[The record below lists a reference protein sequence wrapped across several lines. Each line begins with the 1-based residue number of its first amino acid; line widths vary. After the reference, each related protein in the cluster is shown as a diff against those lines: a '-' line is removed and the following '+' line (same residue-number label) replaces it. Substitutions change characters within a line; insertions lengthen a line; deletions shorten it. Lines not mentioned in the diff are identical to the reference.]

1 MKRFMK
7 KDNRGFTLVETIV
20 TLIILVIL
28 LSVAGLGL
36 TAYIRHANYIRNNNY
51 AETIFYAAQT
61 SLTHYKANGQLKDLQ
76 ILMDDE
82 SKNGANKGMVDISRI
97 KNPEIAGDQYE
108 NRLYYLMISKDST
121 RKDEASQ
128 ALLDLLSD
136 YIYDSSILDASI
148 CLEFDPYDGTVYS
161 AIYSDRQ
168 KAFTYGESSDS
179 ETGISDRSEE
189 FRKDK
194 SIGFYNV
201 DMSNAAPG
209 SKGKTAV
216 SRVQLV
222 NDERLT
228 LNWAMSKEFEHLSS
242 FLSYSIDIY
251 DSDAK
256 KPMLSLAV
264 NSDVSGQ
271 PEKDNW
277 IKAYEP
283 EEDSLPGIT
292 DTRNRIYCDVTWHS
306 YDAGG
311 NDVQKV
317 IPSVPFYAYGEEDNS
332 LTIVLDAL
340 DLAALKAPAP
350 DEVDQDTNTEKET
363 FSITRLG
370 LQAENIYA
378 RVQASGKPY
387 KTSAWKQSGPEN
399 ALFADKKTDEK
410 EPGAVTYTVKNFRHL
425 NNIRYMEEA
434 KETAAEKITYIQAQD
449 LIWAGEKG
457 ILERGYVY
465 ENGQKPAGI
474 AISPEFPEG
483 AAAAFVPIPELKRN
497 SAVKVETGLLR
508 KKYKISGLLLYEA
521 PSLTVEPAGYLGL
534 FRINSGTVENLTFR
548 TAVAAGEDYVGIV
561 CGWNAGNLAGINVA
575 GNVSGG
581 NYVGG
586 IAGYMEPPAAAGTGA
601 GARAEKCE
609 SYAAVKGR
617 EADSFYIGGIAGYN
631 KGGTIK
637 ECISAPAGNPY
648 DEEGR
653 LDSAKL
659 TGMFVGGIVGYN
671 DHGYIEN
678 CGTVNRDENEK
689 NAAAYVIGN
698 RFVGGIAGYN
708 AGKAEAD
715 GGEYMIAGS
724 RKNQAGVVGTEY
736 VGGIIGV
743 NGELDI
749 PDDFKPDQAAPD
761 FEEQVKAIRPLN
773 RFSKEVVVKGWVNE
787 GIITACGYVEDD
799 TVTDPMASDVERP
812 GYAGGIAG
820 FNAGILEGCYSK
832 VNSAN
837 NGKDLVDEAYILGGT
852 GDYAGGIAGYN
863 CGYIDSGESELIVRS
878 IVGGRNYVGGV
889 VGANAQAEDTA
900 SGSDSA
906 YSGRITGYVLGGGYI
921 RGENFTG
928 GYIGLNTTPALF
940 TDIAGKQNRIQS
952 NPNLV
957 EGSYYVGGAFGG
969 LIMAADADQEI
980 VIDCSVNN
988 FLGDV
993 VSQDTEQP
1001 EKGACAGGYAGY
1013 TCLTL
1018 NDRSATARIGDM
1030 VRRLSAVG
1038 SVEDILA
1045 EDLAG
1050 SHTDGRLVFEGRT
1063 DEYNNRLKGVTAPLY
1078 AGGVVGYNVPYTR
1091 MEIRNIQNS
1100 AIVQAQRAVADPA
1113 LDDREDVTFSYAGG
1127 IAGIVTQKMVIDNCR
1142 NVENGKVLA
1151 KGYYTGGLA
1160 EVNLGTIRNCG
1171 NIGSLSG
1178 SDHIGSVA
1186 GLNKGTVQK
1195 CTLTGQVTGG
1205 SDVGGLVAYNDEEG
1219 LILDSGVSY
1228 KGQDSAVRG
1237 TGKNVGGVAAQN
1249 RGTITAC
1256 FIRSSVGVSGTGEN
1270 IGGITGLNLPEG
1282 RIYQTAAYADDKP
1295 VVAGADN
1302 VGGLAGYN
1310 QGNLRGVR
1318 DSDDQM
1324 LLSYDVQATSGR
1336 AGGIAGYQD
1345 QTGQISG
1352 WITSGT
1358 VQSDSGLAGG
1368 ISAENGGRILNCT
1381 YAGIV
1386 RASGDVGGITARN
1399 NENARIESS
1408 RCKSFVETIQVQGAG
1423 YVGGIAGWNNGMIKG
1438 CWLDS
1443 AIKVSNS
1450 LTAKA
1455 ENYIGGIAGYNQA
1468 VIEDAGRTGNVK
1480 QVTDAVIVSNVNG
1493 SSIGGVAGYNGPG
1506 AQIRSSDGQIRVMD
1520 PSVELGA
1527 QSLKGN
1533 IGGITGANLGN
1544 ISDYSYAGT
1553 VSTYTG
1559 GTAYGIGGIAGI
1571 NGSDTQEAVIEN
1583 CYLDGTVIG
1592 KTSSTF
1598 DNKLS
1603 GGFLERGQDA
1613 VFAGGIAGQNKKMGT
1628 IRGSGLKSTASSEV
1642 SLMVANGYS
1651 GGITGDNYGII
1662 TDSGASGYEN
1672 SSFPVWLG
1680 DRAADNKNGRGILGG
1695 ITGINGPTGRLTGC
1709 STGSDWN
1716 IVNNYSKTE
1725 GDYAGGIAGVN
1736 QSGYEILE
1744 CENRAVV
1751 YGGWGAGGIVGG
1763 QVNRL
1768 NSGTLISKCTNRG
1781 SVNTTY
1787 SDSGGIVG
1795 HWRDLGGTV
1804 SECVNYGEISTNGND
1819 SDAGKSLLSVGG
1831 IIGSGWINQNGI
1843 KINVIRCGNEGSIH
1857 GKNTGNMSVAGICGA
1872 FNTNQNKLNLFIA
1885 DCYNAGLIGN
1895 SKGERASGITA
1906 GAGKKANL
1914 NIKLYRCV
1922 NYGLG
1927 SDTGKSFYGI
1937 GDISGSTFDM
1947 NYCLNTSKTT
1957 MASGLNG
1964 KNNYYIGYD
1973 KGQNNS
1979 GPPYQLSYYNNSGN
1993 KNFWNDTNCS
2003 ANETQAQLTLKTESK
2018 DWAKLQ
2024 FQKLYLPDEYGY
2036 DASQIKQD
2044 FSQSST
2050 VHRDFNGDF
2059 DIYRLVYSDPAG
2071 ALKQLNMPWTAQ
2083 VTPGTDDFYTL
2094 SWKPDTATQLYT
2106 DRYEIVITGKKDG
2119 DGAPVFTKTIYASG
2133 MQDLMEFRLGEE
2145 CDTFDI
2151 SIRAVCD
2158 DGRYAASDVITLKD
2172 QKARKTLPAPEL
2184 VLYLGYQSA
2193 GRIEGN
2199 LMIENQEDYADIP
2212 GWKIEVYSG
2221 NSTTP
2226 LTDSKTGQKSINQN
2240 NDHIYT
2246 QGSTADYTF
2255 RAVASADGYNSSQ
2268 FSSMQYIMS
2277 PNSVLKAAVT
2287 NQGTFRGTSAEDFKY
2302 QMQMRMQDTGSHRSI
2317 VYRVDMIIRDQ
2328 TAGKDSGRVIAS
2340 SIASLQRNGALADV
2354 ELELTSEEQIDAL
2367 MNRGAGEEVII
2378 RYYPWESG
2386 IAKYYYPKNGQMQS
2400 TVLEHLN
2407 DYSSYGEYAAKGLP
2421 ARREPAPQIDP
2432 NYTVDES
2439 TGRAV
2444 YRFQWDQGNLNPNG
2458 YEVMLTGYSGAAGAE
2473 IQTVLYPRQKLNTN
2487 LLQIDGTNWNYS
2499 RVELSVTRNG
2509 QEGVSVSSTGSA
2521 VYPLTLRLPSVTRPT
2536 ASLTDV
2542 DELKYRISWSGLT
2555 DTSALAG
2562 YTLIFT
2568 KQGDTSVKASVS
2580 VGAAVTQKEVQIES
2594 GELSVFKAGDT
2605 ILVSVTAVAKPN
2617 SGYQN
2622 SYTSD
2627 AVTVIVPARMEPPA
2641 VSGFGMYHQ
2650 NSSGT
2655 DQEAGSYPNLPLDEF
2670 ENPGFKFRVTGAAGD
2685 GYYKCEYAVR
2695 DGKTSDYEPGGTD
2708 TESAVMR
2715 GTLSSSELTFGNLSA
2730 GADRAAL
2737 GPENAGKY
2745 LWLRVRSASDGQ
2757 VSSNWTGWQIYQ
2769 LPKGLLDVPSW
2780 TYAEQT
2786 VEHSETR
2793 VLGLDGASSVEKI
2806 RVNHPVLSFRPVRF
2820 AKQYDLE
2827 LIQQKEAGDGS
2838 GGPSQEETYRFRIGV
2853 DSGGAP
2859 AVNVLNADGSLGAGL
2874 TGASRPDAPQTQVFT
2889 LYENTLTGTD
2899 TAVQGTYQYTLKLQ
2913 AVLSVTTDSTGNI
2926 SYQLQLPDGSEVD
2939 ASGNEKGG
2947 IHENTKPYAPTRKA
2961 VIQAVPDD
2969 TGRYEV
2975 MEKSAWIQTD
2985 SGYDIINEPVP
2996 SGRSA
3001 ETGGDANG

>member
-1 MKRFMK
+1 MK
-7 KDNRGFTLVETIV
+7 KLMTKNNRGFTLVETIV

-76 ILMDDE
+76 ILMEDE
-82 SKNGANKGMVDISRI
+82 SKNGINKGMVDISRI
-97 KNPEIAGDQYE
+97 KNPEITGDQYE
-108 NRLYYLMISKDST
+108 NRLYYLMISKDES
-121 RKDEASQ
+121 RNDEASQ

-161 AIYSDRQ
+161 ALYCDRQ
-168 KAFTYGESSDS
+168 QAFTYGESSGS

-189 FRKDK
+189 IRKDK

-201 DMSNAAPG
+201 DMSSAAPG
-209 SKGKTAV
+209 SKGKTAIN
-216 SRVQLV
+216 RVQLI

-251 DSDAK
+251 DSDEK
-256 KPMLSLAV
+256 RPLLSLAV

-283 EEDSLPGIT
+283 DGDSLPGAA
-292 DTRNRIYCDVTWHS
+292 DTRNRISCDVTCHF
-306 YDAGG
+306 YDADG

-317 IPSVPFYAYGEEDNS
+317 ISNVPFYAYGEEDNS

-340 DLAALKAPAP
+340 DLAALKAPAAT
-350 DEVDQDTNTEKET
+350 EVDQDSNTEKET

-378 RVQASGKPY
+378 RIQASGKPY

-399 ALFADKKTDEK
+399 ALFADKKTDKK
-410 EPGAVTYTVKNFRHL
+410 ESGEVTYTVKNFRHL
-425 NNIRYMEEA
+425 NNIRYTEDA
-434 KETAAEKITYIQAQD
+434 KKTAAEKITYIQGQD

-465 ENGQKPAGI
+465 ENGQKPVGI

-497 SAVKVETGLLR
+497 SSVKVETGLLQ
-508 KKYKISGLLLYEA
+508 KKHKINGLVLYEA
-521 PSLTVEPAGYLGL
+521 PSETAEPAGYLGL
-534 FRINSGTVENLTFR
+534 FQINSGTVENLTFR
-548 TAVAAGEDYVGIV
+548 NANAAGEDYVGIV
-561 CGWNAGNLAGINVA
+561 CGRNSGNLAGINVA
-575 GNVSGG
+575 GKVTGG

-586 IAGYMEPPAAAGTGA
+586 IAGYMEPQAAAGTGA

-609 SYAAVKGR
+609 NYAAVKGR
-617 EADSFYIGGIAGYN
+617 EADSFYIGGITGYN

-637 ECISAPAGNPY
+637 ECISAPADNPY
-648 DEEGR
+648 DEEGN
-653 LDSAKL
+653 LDSSKL
-659 TGMFVGGIVGYN
+659 TGMFVGGIAGYN

-715 GGEYMIAGS
+715 GDEYMVAGS
-724 RKNQAGVVGTEY
+724 RKNQANVVGTEY

-749 PDDFKPDQAAPD
+749 PEDFKPDQSAAD
-761 FEEQVKAIRPLN
+761 FEEQVKAIRPLK
-773 RFSKEVVVKGWVNE
+773 RFSQDVIVRGWVNE

-799 TVTDPMASDVERP
+799 TITDPMASDVERP

-820 FNAGILEGCYSK
+820 FNAGVLKSCYSK

-837 NGKDLVDEAYILGGT
+837 NGKDLVDDAYVLGGT
-852 GDYAGGIAGYN
+852 GDYAGGLAGYN
-863 CGYIDSGESELIVRS
+863 CGYIDSGESDLNVRS
-878 IVGGRNYVGGV
+878 IVGGRNYVGGI
-889 VGANAQAEDTA
+889 VGENEQAEDTA

-906 YSGRITGYVLGGGYI
+906 YSGRITGYALGGGYI

-928 GYIGLNTTPALF
+928 GYIGLNTTPELF
-940 TDIAGKQNRIQS
+940 TDKDGKLIRIQS

-969 LIMAADADQEI
+969 LIMAADSNREI

-1001 EKGACAGGYAGY
+1001 EKGACVGGYAGY
-1013 TCLTL
+1013 TCLTR
-1018 NDRSATARIGDM
+1018 NDQTASARIGEM
-1030 VRRLSAVG
+1030 IRRLSTVG
-1038 SVEDILA
+1038 SVEDILE
-1045 EDLAG
+1045 EDSAG
-1050 SHTDGRLVFEGRT
+1050 NHTDARLIFEGRA

-1078 AGGVVGYNVPYTR
+1078 VGGVVGYNVPYTR

-1100 AIVQAQRAVADPA
+1100 AIVQAQRAVRDTS
-1113 LDDREDVTFSYAGG
+1113 LDSREDVTFSYAGG

-1142 NVENGKVLA
+1142 NVENGKVLG

-1160 EVNLGTIRNCG
+1160 EVNRGTIENCG
-1171 NIGSLSG
+1171 NIGTLSG

-1205 SDVGGLVAYNDEEG
+1205 SDVGGLVAYNDKDG
-1219 LILDSGVSY
+1219 LIRDSGVNY
-1228 KGQDSAVRG
+1228 GGKDSAVRG
-1237 TGKNVGGVAAQN
+1237 TGKNVGGIAAQN
-1249 RGTITAC
+1249 RGTITSC
-1256 FIRSSVGVSGTGEN
+1256 FIRSFIGVSGTGEN

-1282 RIYQTAAYADDKP
+1282 RIYETAAYSDDKP
-1295 VVAGADN
+1295 AVAGADN

-1310 QGNLRGVR
+1310 QGYIQGVR
-1318 DSDDQM
+1318 DSDDQI
-1324 LLSYDVQATSGR
+1324 LINYEVQATSGR

-1352 WITSGT
+1352 WIISGT
-1358 VQSDSGLAGG
+1358 VQSDSGLSGG
-1368 ISAENGGRILNCT
+1368 ITAENDGRILNCT
-1381 YAGIV
+1381 NAGIV
-1386 RASGDVGGITARN
+1386 RASGDVGGIAAHN
-1399 NENARIESS
+1399 NENAWIESS
-1408 RCKSFVETIQVQGAG
+1408 RCKSFVETVQVQGAG
-1423 YVGGIAGWNNGMIKG
+1423 YVGGIVGWNKGMVKG
-1438 CWLDS
+1438 CWLDT
-1443 AIKVSNS
+1443 ATNVSNS
-1450 LTAKA
+1450 ITAKA

-1468 VIEDAGRTGNVK
+1468 VIEDAGRIGNAR
-1480 QVTDAVIVSNVNG
+1480 QVTDTVIVSNVTG
-1493 SSIGGVAGYNGPG
+1493 SSIGGVSGYNSPG
-1506 AQIRSSDGQIRVMD
+1506 AQIRSFDGQIRVMD
-1520 PSVELGA
+1520 PSVELGT

-1533 IGGITGANLGN
+1533 IGGIAGTNLGA
-1544 ISDYSYAGT
+1544 ITGYSFAGT
-1553 VSTYTG
+1553 VSIYTG

-1571 NGSDTQEAVIEN
+1571 NGGDVQEAVIES

-1598 DNKLS
+1598 DSKLS

-1613 VFAGGIAGQNKKMGT
+1613 VFAGGITGQNKEMGV
-1628 IRGSGLKSTASSEV
+1628 IRGSGLKSAADSTVRLMTANSY
-1642 SLMVANGYS
+1642 A
-1651 GGITGDNYGII
+1651 GGITGDNYGTI

-1672 SSFPVWLG
+1672 KSYPVWLG
-1680 DRAADNKNGRGILGG
+1680 DSSASNKNGRGILGG
-1695 ITGINGPTGRLTGC
+1695 ITGINAPTGRLTGC
-1709 STGSDWN
+1709 STGSDWR

-1725 GDYAGGIAGVN
+1725 GDYTGGIAGVN

-1744 CENRAVV
+1744 CENRAFV

-1763 QVNRL
+1763 QINRL
-1768 NSGTLISKCTNRG
+1768 NSGTMISKCTNRG

-1795 HWRDLGGTV
+1795 HWRELGGTV
-1804 SECVNYGEISTNGND
+1804 AECVNYGEISTNGND
-1819 SDAGKSLLSVGG
+1819 SDAGKSMLSIGG
-1831 IIGSGWINQNGI
+1831 IVGSGWINQNNME
-1843 KINVIRCGNEGSIH
+1843 INVIRCGNEGYVH
-1857 GKNTGNMSVAGICGA
+1857 GGNTGNMSVAGICGG

-1885 DCYNAGLIGN
+1885 DSYNAGMIGN
-1895 SKGERASGITA
+1895 GRGERASGITA
-1906 GAGKKANL
+1906 GAGNKKNL

-1922 NYGLG
+1922 NYGMG
-1927 SDTGKSFYGI
+1927 TTGKNYYGI

-1947 NYCLNTSKTT
+1947 NYCLNTVNTE
-1957 MASGLNG
+1957 MASAVNG
-1964 KNNYYIGYD
+1964 KNNYYIGYET
-1973 KGQNNS
+1973 GQNNS
-1979 GPPYQLSYYNNSGN
+1979 GPPYQLSYYNNTNRRNVWNN
-1993 KNFWNDTNCS
+1993 KNCS
-2003 ANETQAQLTLKTESK
+2003 VNEPHAQLTLKANDYE
-2018 DWAKLQ
+2018 WAKLQ
-2024 FQKLYLPDEYGY
+2024 FQNLYLPADYGY
-2036 DASQIKQD
+2036 DAGRLKQD

-2050 VHRDFNGDF
+2050 ISREDTGDF
-2059 DIYRLVYSDPAG
+2059 DIYRLEYSYPTG
-2071 ALKQLNMPWTAQ
+2071 NLKQLNMPWTAK
-2083 VTPGTDDFYTL
+2083 VTPGTDDFYTV
-2094 SWKPDTATQLYT
+2094 SWEPDTATQLYT

-2119 DGAPVFTKTIYASG
+2119 DGTPVFTKTIYASG
-2133 MQDLMEFRLGEE
+2133 MQDHMEFRLDEE
-2145 CDTFDI
+2145 CDSFDI

-2158 DGRYAASDVITLKD
+2158 DDRYAASDTIILKD

-2199 LMIENQEDYADIP
+2199 LMIRNPEDYADIP
-2212 GWKIEVYSG
+2212 DWKIEVYSG

-2226 LTDSKTGQKSINQN
+2226 LVDGKTGQRSINQN
-2240 NDHIYT
+2240 NDHLYT
-2246 QGSTADYTF
+2246 QGGTSEYTF

-2277 PNSVLKAAVT
+2277 PNSVLRAAVT
-2287 NQGTFRGTSAEDFKY
+2287 DQGTFLGTSAEDFNY
-2302 QMQMRMQDTGSHRSI
+2302 QMQMRMQDTGSYRSI
-2317 VYRVDMIIRDQ
+2317 VYRVDMIIRDK
-2328 TAGKDSGRVIAS
+2328 TAGRDSGRVIAS
-2340 SIASLQRNGALADV
+2340 SIASLQRNGALADIG
-2354 ELELTSEEQIDAL
+2354 LDLTSEEQISAL
-2367 MNRGAGEEVII
+2367 MNREPGEEVII

-2400 TVLEHLN
+2400 TVLEHIN
-2407 DYSSYGEYAAKGLP
+2407 DYSSYGEYTAKGLP
-2421 ARREPAPQIDP
+2421 ARQEPMPQIEAD
-2432 NYTVDES
+2432 YTVDDS
-2439 TGRAV
+2439 AGRAL
-2444 YRFQWDQGNLNPNG
+2444 YSFRWDQGNLNPNG
-2458 YEVMLTGYSGAAGAE
+2458 YEVMLTGYSGVAGAE
-2473 IQTVLYPRQKLNTN
+2473 IQTILYPRQKLNTN

-2499 RVELSVTRNG
+2499 RVVLTVTRNG

-2562 YTLIFT
+2562 YNLIFT
-2568 KQGDTSVKASVS
+2568 KQGDSSITATISTGAS
-2580 VGAAVTQKEVQIES
+2580 ATQKDVQIES
-2594 GELSVFKAGDT
+2594 GELAVFKAGDT
-2605 ILVSVTAVAKPN
+2605 LLVSVAAVAKPN

-2622 SYTSD
+2622 SYSSD
-2627 AVTVIVPARMEPPA
+2627 AVTVIVPTRMEPPA
-2641 VSGFGMYHQ
+2641 VSGFALYHQ
-2650 NSSGT
+2650 NSSGA
-2655 DQEAGSYPNLPLDEF
+2655 DQEVGDFTNIPLNEF
-2670 ENPGFKFRVTGAAGD
+2670 ENPGFKFRVTGTAGD
-2685 GYYKCEYAVR
+2685 GYYKCEYAVL
-2695 DGKTSDYEPGGTD
+2695 DGKTPDYEPGGTD
-2708 TESAVMR
+2708 TEAAVMR
-2715 GTLSSSELTFGNLSA
+2715 GTLSASELTFGNLSA

-2737 GPENAGKY
+2737 GPEHAGRY
-2745 LWLRVRSASDGQ
+2745 LWMRVRSASDGQ
-2757 VSSNWTGWQIYQ
+2757 VSSKWTGWQIYQ
-2769 LPKGLLDVPSW
+2769 LPKGLLDVPAW
-2780 TYAEQT
+2780 TSTVQT
-2786 VEHSETR
+2786 IEHSETR
-2793 VLGLDGASSVEKI
+2793 VLDSDGTGSTEKI
-2806 RVNHPVLSFRPVRF
+2806 RVNHPVLAFQPVRF

-2827 LIQQKEAGDGS
+2827 LTQQKAAGDVSSGS
-2838 GGPSQEETYRFRIGV
+2838 VPQEETYRFRIGV
-2853 DSGGAP
+2853 DSDGKT
-2859 AVNVLNADGSLGAGL
+2859 AVNVLNEDGSVGAGL
-2874 TGASRPDAPQTQVFT
+2874 NGAPKPDAPQTQVFS

-2899 TAVQGTYQYTLKLQ
+2899 TAVQGTYRYTLKLQ
-2913 AVLSVTTDSTGNI
+2913 ALLYITTDSTGNI
-2926 SYQLQLPDGSEVD
+2926 SYQMQLPDGREVD
-2939 ASGNEKGG
+2939 ASGNEKDG
-2947 IHENTKPYAPTRKA
+2947 IHENTQAYAPTLKA
-2961 VIQAVPDD
+2961 VLQAVPDD
-2969 TGRYEV
+2969 AGRYDVLER
-2975 MEKSAWIQTD
+2975 STWIKTGD
-2985 SGYDIINEPVP
+2985 GYDIINEPVP
-2996 SGRSA
+2996 SSRSA
-3001 ETGGDANG
+3001 EAGGDENG